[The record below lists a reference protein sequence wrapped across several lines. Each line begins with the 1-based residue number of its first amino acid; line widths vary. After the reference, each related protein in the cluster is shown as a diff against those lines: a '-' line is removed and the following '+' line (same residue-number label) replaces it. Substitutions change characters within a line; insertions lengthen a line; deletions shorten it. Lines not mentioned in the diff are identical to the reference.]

1 MRDHAQGDVE
11 LAKLLTLSVGRVFSK
26 AAKAGDDWTVL
37 YDSAAIEHIADWLKA
52 SIVNNAPWLANVD
65 SAGNPKKLTKFASID
80 QITQE
85 ADKAMA
91 IAIQQQGQITLVEG
105 DEELYAT
112 TSDGFHLVRLKT
124 PAALDRESKAMQ
136 HCVGNGAYDPWLSM
150 SDYTLLSF
158 RDRHGNPHATIEIGN
173 RHIHQIQGK
182 QNALPRAD
190 YLESIVRYFT
200 SEVRDRYDLTAVLTQ
215 HNLCLAS
222 DGSLVSN
229 QAIPEGFESYGDVT
243 IRDAEKHSI
252 TLPSNMTI
260 NGNLVIEGNSDCTV
274 LDNISVT
281 GNATIQNCVNLLEIG
296 PLFKV
301 AQNLAI
307 LDCDQIER
315 LPAGMK
321 LNWLKIVW
329 CEKLKEL
336 PDGMEL
342 KRLDLSNTE
351 ITNLPDDIK
360 ISHFLDISR
369 SKIDKDNLP
378 KGLSDDLVVSFDP
391 FEKQKTL
398 GQIRKAEKARRNK
411 EMKMA
416 SDGFKP

>member
-1 MRDHAQGDVE
+1 MSQKHGPIAEADKQIVSKMRDHAQGDVE

-281 GNATIQNCVNLLEIG
+281 GNATIQNCVNL
-296 PLFKV
+296 
-301 AQNLAI
+301 
-307 LDCDQIER
+307 
-315 LPAGMK
+315 
-321 LNWLKIVW
+321 
-329 CEKLKEL
+329 
-336 PDGMEL
+336 
-342 KRLDLSNTE
+342 
-351 ITNLPDDIK
+351 
-360 ISHFLDISR
+360 
-369 SKIDKDNLP
+369 
-378 KGLSDDLVVSFDP
+378 
-391 FEKQKTL
+391 
-398 GQIRKAEKARRNK
+398 
-411 EMKMA
+411 
-416 SDGFKP
+416 